1 AAFLPKPGAV
11 AATRAMPIFITSGW
25 LNQHFDETLR
35 ASKYQRAFLHVHLW
49 SALYEWSREG
59 GWRTVVEPEKL
70 TSNGADGQL
79 WFKQYLAD
87 PELLRDSARWAQREA
102 QRVLEDLPSGI
113 KSATQNVRR
122 RRGYNMKTG
131 KPRWSVGCLQD
142 GPMHDA
148 GLRWFVC

>member
-1 AAFLPKPGAV
+1 
-11 AATRAMPIFITSGW
+11 
-25 LNQHFDETLR
+25 
-35 ASKYQRAFLHVHLW
+35 

-148 GLRWFVC
+148 GLRWFVCERFPGGELRAVAYTHEREHAETIVASLEQTEGDGSKIDGA